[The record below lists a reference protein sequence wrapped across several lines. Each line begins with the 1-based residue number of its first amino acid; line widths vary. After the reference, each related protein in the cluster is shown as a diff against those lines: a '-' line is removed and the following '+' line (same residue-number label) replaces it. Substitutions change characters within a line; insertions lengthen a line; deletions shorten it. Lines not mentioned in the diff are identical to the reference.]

1 MGSSRRPRGHKAWH
15 ERAEKRFEID
25 PASKDQVC
33 PQTILQMGIPEA
45 QSRETPDQGHPELRA
60 EARARVFS
68 TEVDVQVHAL
78 EWQFLPPKD

>member
-1 MGSSRRPRGHKAWH
+1 
-15 ERAEKRFEID
+15 
-25 PASKDQVC
+25 
-33 PQTILQMGIPEA
+33 MGIPEA

-60 EARARVFS
+60 EAWARVFS